1 MKNTARL
8 LPLLLFVICAPVLA
22 QSGSSDQGS
31 KGERGGE
38 RGGNRITQL
47 DKNGDG
53 FLSKDE
59 VKDNPRLL
67 ERFSTLD
74 TNKDGRLSQE
84 EIRAGMRPPE
94 GGERGERPAR

>member
-1 MKNTARL
+1 MKNPARL
-8 LPLLLFVICAPVLA
+8 LPLLLIGICAPVLA
-22 QSGSSDQGS
+22 QSASPGQGPQ
-31 KGERGGE
+31 GERGGE
-38 RGGNRITQL
+38 RGGNRIAQL

-84 EIRAGMRPPE
+84 ELRAGMRPPE
-94 GGERGERPAR
+94 GRERGERPDR